1 MAGKNPTEVCD
12 PQVAVVQQ
20 QVGGFDVLRCIQNQ
34 CDLEVNPSK
43 MPGGYSV
50 TPIKVVISVLFHQ
63 EENGFKKNIAV
74 LGEAGPWTGESPCS
88 LFIMFSQSERT
99 EACITK
105 PTIQSY
111 IQVRSMG

>member
-43 MPGGYSV
+43 NARGLLGYSNQSGDFS
-50 TPIKVVISVLFHQ
+50 SVSSRRKWL
-63 EENGFKKNIAV
+63 
-74 LGEAGPWTGESPCS
+74 
-88 LFIMFSQSERT
+88 
-99 EACITK
+99 
-105 PTIQSY
+105 
-111 IQVRSMG
+111 